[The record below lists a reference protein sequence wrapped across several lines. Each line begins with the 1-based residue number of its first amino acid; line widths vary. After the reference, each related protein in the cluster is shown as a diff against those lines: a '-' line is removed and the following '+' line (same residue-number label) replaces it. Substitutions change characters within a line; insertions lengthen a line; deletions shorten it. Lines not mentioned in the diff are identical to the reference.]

1 MRRPR
6 SLSSV
11 GRKLLPAM
19 IWYLP
24 LASTRFCSQRMIAAV
39 ITSTVASTVAVRID
53 SKLPALWWI
62 FS

>member
-1 MRRPR
+1 
-6 SLSSV
+6 
-11 GRKLLPAM
+11 M

-24 LASTRFCSQRMIAAV
+24 LASTRFCAQRISAAV
-39 ITSTVASTVAVRID
+39 ITSTVASTVAVRIE

>member
-1 MRRPR
+1 M
-6 SLSSV
+6 

-19 IWYLP
+19 IWYFP
-24 LASTRFCSQRMIAAV
+24 LASTRFCIHMISAAV
-39 ITSTVASTVAVRID
+39 STSTVASTVAVRIE